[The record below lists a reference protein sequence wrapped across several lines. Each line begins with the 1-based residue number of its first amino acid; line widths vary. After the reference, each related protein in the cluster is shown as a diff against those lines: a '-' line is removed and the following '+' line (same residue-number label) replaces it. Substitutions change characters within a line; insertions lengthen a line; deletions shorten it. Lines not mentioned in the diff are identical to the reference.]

1 MTSGEGSKGLAGDR
15 SFIWIGF
22 CKSNKCACVACQVWI
37 RLTYNKGVSKFWKT
51 RTNNR
56 DTTTYPVYVVLAG
69 KDNVVLVGRDKDKG
83 KDIDDLFYILSQL
96 LK

>member
-37 RLTYNKGVSKFWKT
+37 RLTYNKGVSKFW
-51 RTNNR
+51 
-56 DTTTYPVYVVLAG
+56 
-69 KDNVVLVGRDKDKG
+69 
-83 KDIDDLFYILSQL
+83 
-96 LK
+96 